1 MPFRVSTGRFNSAG
15 RSPGTF
21 AMTPHRNVK
30 NMARA
35 GLKDKLAVSMGVFYG
50 PKQAK
55 QWSADLKQRD
65 EVRGRTP
72 GAHDRRIQELNTRD
86 AVNHQHNVTRHA
98 DRLKEERDRHIGG
111 YGQLG
116 AADDR
121 LSCTASALAGDVT
134 SNTPRFLETF
144 PTVPKQPAEE
154 ELRLRASTNP
164 MLLGK
169 MPLEPVKGDHRGLNY
184 DPINHK

>member
-1 MPFRVSTGRFNSAG
+1 
-15 RSPGTF
+15 
-21 AMTPHRNVK
+21 
-30 NMARA
+30 MARA

-50 PKQAK
+50 PQQAK

-72 GAHDRRIQELNTRD
+72 GAQDRRIKELNKSD
-86 AVNHQHNVTRHA
+86 AINHRQNVKRHA
-98 DRLKEERDRHIGG
+98 ERLKEEHNRHMGG

-116 AADDR
+116 ATEDC

-154 ELRLRASTNP
+154 ELLLRASTNP